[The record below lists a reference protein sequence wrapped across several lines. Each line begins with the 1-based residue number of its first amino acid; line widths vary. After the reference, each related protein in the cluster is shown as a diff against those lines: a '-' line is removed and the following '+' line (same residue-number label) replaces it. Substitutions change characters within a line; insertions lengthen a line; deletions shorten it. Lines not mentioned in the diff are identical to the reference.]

1 MGFEMKGLEEMV
13 AQMNNMRAQVSG
25 PIAKKA
31 VRAAGNV
38 VREAMVERTPENI
51 ERNAGS
57 DSLPPGAVKADIK
70 VRFPAQEQVLETT
83 ALIGPGSKTAHVAR
97 WVEYGHRMVHGGQS
111 KVGADGKVRG
121 TGRASAVDVPADPF
135 LRPAY
140 EASLDAAREAE
151 AEVLQ
156 EELQKLGA

>member
-1 MGFEMKGLEEMV
+1 MGFEMQGLKEEI
-13 AQMNNMRAQVSG
+13 ARMNTLREQVSG

-31 VRAAGNV
+31 VRAAGIV
-38 VREAMVERTPENI
+38 VRDAMIERTPVNI
-51 ERNAGS
+51 EKNAGS
-57 DSLPPGAVKADIK
+57 NSLEPGAVKADIK

-83 ALIGPGSKTAHVAR
+83 ALIGPGAKTAHVAR
-97 WVEYGHRMVHGGQS
+97 WVEYGHRDVHGGQS

-121 TGRASAVDVPADPF
+121 HGVANIEDVPAHPF

-140 EASLDAAREAE
+140 EASIDAGHEAE

-156 EELQKLGA
+156 QELQKLGV